1 MNVIYIDGLSVKTRT
16 ALKENGELTEIIYE
30 SNEGFE
36 PGNIYVGRITKV
48 LKGQFIF
55 IEIGDKRTAFL
66 QPDINKESAIFNE
79 KGKIRIK
86 EGDSILVQLSK
97 PAVDEKGAVVT
108 TRLNFTGRYSVLI
121 ANDCGIGVSKKIR
134 NEEKRNELK
143 KLASE
148 ILPDGFGLIMRT
160 CCEDTP
166 VKDIIDEIETLKNNA
181 EKLIE
186 KAKYIKPPMLIYEE
200 ISAAARAVRDLS
212 SLGDTEIVVNNKDII
227 DTLRMQT
234 GIETITYY
242 DNPDPMFHYYGIES
256 AIEKALHRRIWL
268 KSGGYIVIDY
278 TEAMNV
284 IDVNSGKM
292 TGKHLKDFALKVNL
306 EAAEEAARQIR
317 LRNLTGMIII
327 DFIDM
332 DSQEDIERV
341 SKRLK
346 ECIAKDRITTSLV
359 GMTSLGLMQLT
370 RKKVGLPLHKILLC
384 SCGACTGTGMV
395 ENEFYVVE
403 KLLNEVADIFAQT
416 IYTSVLIS
424 GSHLLISALK
434 KNKKHIKDV
443 EDRFEKVINL
453 EEISTA
459 KPYYYKIEKKIH

>member
-30 SNEGFE
+30 SNDGFE
-36 PGNIYVGRITKV
+36 PGNIYVGRVAKV

-66 QPDINKESAIFNE
+66 QPDINKESAIYNE

-86 EGDSILVQLSK
+86 EGDSILVQISK

-108 TRLNFTGRYSVLI
+108 TRFNLTGKYCVLI
-121 ANDCGIGVSKKIR
+121 ANDRGIGVSKKIK
-134 NEEKRNELK
+134 NEDKRQELK
-143 KLASE
+143 ALAADILSE
-148 ILPDGFGLIMRT
+148 DFGVVMRT
-160 CCEDTP
+160 CCEAAEMN
-166 VKDIIDEIETLKNNA
+166 DIKKELEALKN
-181 EKLIE
+181 
-186 KAKYIKPPMLIYEE
+186 KAKEFIERASCIKPPALICEE
-200 ISAAARAVRDLS
+200 ISPSARAVRDLS
-212 SLGDTEIVVNNKDII
+212 SLGETEVIVNNKDLFN
-227 DTLRMQT
+227 TLKLQT
-234 GIETITYY
+234 GVENITFY
-242 DNPDPMFHYYGIES
+242 DKSDPMFHYYSIES
-256 AIEKALHRRIWL
+256 GIEKALHRRIWL

-332 DSQEDIERV
+332 DRQEDVEQV
-341 SKRLK
+341 SNRLK

-370 RKKVGLPLHKILLC
+370 RKKIGLPLHKILMC
-384 SCGACTGTGMV
+384 SCAACTGTGLT
-395 ENEFYVVE
+395 ENEFYIVE
-403 KLLNEVADIFAQT
+403 KVLNEVCDIFAKT

-424 GSHLLISALK
+424 GSHKIISALK
-434 KNKKHIKDV
+434 KNTDHIKKI
-443 EDRFEKVINL
+443 EDRFDKVVNI
-453 EEISTA
+453 EEISTV
-459 KPYYYKIEKKIH
+459 KPYYYKISKQI